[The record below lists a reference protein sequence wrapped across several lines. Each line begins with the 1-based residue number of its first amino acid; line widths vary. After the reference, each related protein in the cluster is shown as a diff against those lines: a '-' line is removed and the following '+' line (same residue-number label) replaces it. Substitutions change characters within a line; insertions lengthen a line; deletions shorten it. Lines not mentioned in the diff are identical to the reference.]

1 MSDVALQQCR
11 PDRRCR
17 LWGVWSGGLFLV
29 NVVAVHRLDRLARS
43 TRDLLEIAEQL
54 RDNICD
60 GAVTLI
66 G

>member
-11 PDRRCR
+11 RRRRCR
-17 LWGVWSGGLFLV
+17 LWGFWSGELFLV
-29 NVVAVHRLDRLARS
+29 NVVSVHRLDRLARS